1 MNERTGVTG
10 VSDFVL
16 DLLFPRRCIGCG
28 VEGDFLC
35 SHCRELLP
43 RPESAGVANGQ
54 DRDLLTSLDD
64 LQSVFLYQGL
74 AREAVHYLKY
84 RNMKALARPLAQLMA
99 DYLESNPMPADV
111 LTVVPMHSKRLRKRG
126 YNQAELL
133 ARELSR
139 LIQVPLV
146 KGALARLRNTPSQV
160 SMSASERRSN
170 VEGAF
175 QCRGHVFQGKDV
187 LLIDDVCTTGATLN
201 ACAAALKEAGAR
213 SVQGLT
219 LSREY

>member
-1 MNERTGVTG
+1 MNVRAGVAG

-16 DLLFPRRCIGCG
+16 DLLFPRKCIGCG
-28 VEGDFLC
+28 AEGDFLC
-35 SHCRELLP
+35 PSCRKSMP
-43 RPESAGVANGQ
+43 KAGPAAQ
-54 DRDLLTSLDD
+54 DRALLTSLDG

-74 AREAVHYLKY
+74 ARHAVHYLKY
-84 RNMKALARPLAQLMA
+84 GNTKALAKPLARLMA
-99 DYLESNPMPADV
+99 DHLESNPMPADI

-139 LIQVPLV
+139 LVQLPLT
-146 KGALARLRNTPSQV
+146 GESLIRLRDTPSQV
-160 SMSASERRSN
+160 STMTARDRRRN

-175 QCRGHVFQGKDV
+175 RCRGHVFHGKEV

-201 ACAAALKEAGAR
+201 ACAAALKGAGAR
-213 SVQGLT
+213 AVRGLT
-219 LSREY
+219 FSREY

>member
-1 MNERTGVTG
+1 MNVRAGTAR

-35 SHCRELLP
+35 SRCCELLP
-43 RPESAGVANGQ
+43 RPESVGVVSSQ
-54 DRDLLTSLDD
+54 DRDLLDSLDG
-64 LQSVFLYQGL
+64 LQCVFLYQGL
-74 AREAVHYLKY
+74 ARDAVHYLKY
-84 RNMKALARPLAQLMA
+84 RNMKSLARPLAGLMA
-99 DYLESNPMPADV
+99 DHLESNPISADV

-139 LIQVPLV
+139 FVQLPLV
-146 KGALARLRNTPSQV
+146 KGALIRLRNTPSQV
-160 SMSASERRSN
+160 SMIASDRRSN

-175 QCRGHVFQGKDV
+175 RCRGRVFQGKAV